1 MRGSIKGQ
9 VMHLFSTSGLN
20 NIGQSK
26 FQAKD
31 SARLALAAE
40 GRSST
45 SANIAVKTG
54 IHAISTKENYLDK
67 WEEIARFAKDEYGIR
82 DLEKLTPDVV
92 TTFLAEKIEKGVSY
106 SHWCGYA
113 AAVSKLDKALNDYST
128 KYERGNSYD
137 LRAAVSELRSEA
149 KAELPRF
156 EGTRNYANPNKL
168 IAETKE
174 QYQLSARIQHESG
187 LRIAGATSIKLEQLR
202 GLSQDQHTG
211 KEVGVL
217 EYVGKGGLHGLVQVS
232 PATYNNLK
240 DHIEQNGSF
249 QISKDGYRSALMSAA
264 EKSGQSYNGS
274 HGLRWNFAQERF
286 HELQS
291 HGASYEA
298 ALGIVSHELG
308 HNRIEITYHYLG
320 II

>member
-1 MRGSIKGQ
+1 MKGSVKGQ
-9 VMHLFSTSGLN
+9 TLHLFNTSGLN
-20 NIGQSK
+20 QIGQSK
-26 FQAKD
+26 YNAKNG
-31 SARLALAAE
+31 ARMALAAE
-40 GRSST
+40 GRSGT
-45 SANIAVKTG
+45 SSNIATKTG
-54 IHAISTKENYLDK
+54 IHGKGTRDNYLGK
-67 WEEIARFAKDEYGIR
+67 WQELAKYANEEFGIR
-82 DLEKLTPDVV
+82 DLEKI
-92 TTFLAEKIEKGVSY
+92 TTDHTRAFLAEKIENGVSY
-106 SHWCGYA
+106 SHWSGYA
-113 AAVSKLDKALNDYST
+113 AAVGKLEKALHDYSA
-128 KYERGNSYD
+128 KFDRGNSYD
-137 LRAAVSELRSEA
+137 LRAAVSELRPEA
-149 KAELPRF
+149 KTELPRF
-156 EGTRNYANPNKL
+156 EGTRNYADPNTL
-168 IAETKE
+168 IAETKA

-187 LRIAGATSIKLEQLR
+187 LRIAGATNIKLEQLR

-217 EYVGKGGLHGLVQVS
+217 AYVGKGGLHGLVQIS

-249 QISKDGYRSALMSAA
+249 AVSKDGYRSALMSAA

-286 HELQS
+286 AELQS

-320 II
+320 IT